1 MFENLNQVS
10 NSGNSVD
17 VYKSSGPHMYIMI
30 HVWVIKLCNNYSS
43 NVNFEANFRT
53 LPYSKNKPHLYHSNI
68 TQYQPISNVKFSPSS
83 NSTAFIRQYIITADS
98 GKHIELNFVKY
109 DFQGPNVNNCEYEG
123 IIIYGP
129 FHGQDNHVQFLLKGK
144 SESNVLKI
152 LFYFYI
158 ESNGDPTSV
167 HIKFSST
174 DCVGISNW
182 NKLSS
187 YPVLGMKRYM

>member
-1 MFENLNQVS
+1 MT
-10 NSGNSVD
+10 
-17 VYKSSGPHMYIMI
+17 

-68 TQYQPISNVKFSPSS
+68 TQYQPITYVKLSPSS

-123 IIIYGP
+123 IIIFDITKSSISQYGP
-129 FHGQDNHVQFLLKGK
+129 FHGQDNHAQFVSKGNQ
-144 SESNVLKI
+144 SQM
-152 LFYFYI
+152 F
-158 ESNGDPTSV
+158 
-167 HIKFSST
+167 
-174 DCVGISNW
+174 
-182 NKLSS
+182 
-187 YPVLGMKRYM
+187 